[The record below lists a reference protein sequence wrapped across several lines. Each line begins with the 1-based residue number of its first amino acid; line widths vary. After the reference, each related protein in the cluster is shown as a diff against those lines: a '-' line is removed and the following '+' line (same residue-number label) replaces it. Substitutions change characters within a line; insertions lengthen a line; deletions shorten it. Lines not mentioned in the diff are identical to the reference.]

1 VYCAIAVEKY
11 CNSGGSA
18 GGERQ
23 KRDDSLVHKSF
34 EVNEYLVEA
43 NARFTSD
50 AQTETR
56 KEA

>member
-1 VYCAIAVEKY
+1 VEKY